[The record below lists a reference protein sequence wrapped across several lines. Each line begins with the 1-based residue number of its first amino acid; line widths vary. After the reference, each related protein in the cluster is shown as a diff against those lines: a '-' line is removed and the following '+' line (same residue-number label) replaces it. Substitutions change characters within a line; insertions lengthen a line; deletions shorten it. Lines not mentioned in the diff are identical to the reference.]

1 MTAMAHLGGWG
12 WEEEGNTNTST
23 NTNAAAEHA
32 AAEAK
37 AEGEVIA
44 QGAPRTADSSSRSPP
59 PPSTVGA
66 LRNRR
71 AAVLNLGREHEEI
84 EEEEEVKAANAGSAG
99 TTSPRSPSRR
109 SPPFSAKVVLSPS
122 QQRRLMWTAEQTP
135 LSRRGK
141 QAKQHY
147 RHVQRGRRPWAVF
160 WALMLILLVLAMPL
174 LQTWRRLW
182 VAHRIGVQA
191 AFVCVV
197 SHFFPLVDHSDDFV
211 DGERL
216 AQDRRRLDLANHL
229 NMAPAIAGT
238 EDILVPSSKGNHS
251 IPIRLFRPLSAG
263 GRGKKKK
270 TTGGGMEGGKGPALS
285 KVLVWIHGGGW
296 TIGSI
301 DSDDKIA
308 RRLAAATGAVVASVE
323 YRLAPEFKYPAQVDD
338 TVDALEFLLTQGE
351 DFGLDTRKVA
361 VAGESA
367 GGHLTIVS
375 AMALKSAKTR
385 LCAILPVVPA
395 TNYGCDSASC
405 DRFNDGFLLT
415 QGQVRAFWNAKL
427 SDPDTEQHDFLV
439 SPLRAP
445 QEVFDDMPP
454 MLVMT
459 AGLDPLRDE
468 GEAFVD
474 RAREMGA
481 NVELMRFE
489 HTIHGFF
496 GRLVTGGAGGIV
508 HAAEWLERTCEWG
521 VLDEVEEA

>member
-1 MTAMAHLGGWG
+1 MAGLGGRG
-12 WEEEGNTNTST
+12 WEEEGNTNT
-23 NTNAAAEHA
+23 AAPAEHEDTAA

-37 AEGEVIA
+37 DEGEVIA
-44 QGAPRTADSSSRSPP
+44 QGARGTGIRAPQ
-59 PPSTVGA
+59 PPSIVSA

-71 AAVLNLGREHEEI
+71 AAVLNLGREHEEM
-84 EEEEEVKAANAGSAG
+84 EDEEEVNAGNAGSAG
-99 TTSPRSPSRR
+99 TTSPRSPSWR
-109 SPPFSAKVVLSPS
+109 SPPFSAKAVLSPS
-122 QQRRLMWTAEQTP
+122 QQRRLMWTAERTP

-141 QAKQHY
+141 HAKQHY

-160 WALMLILLVLAMPL
+160 WALMLLLLVLAMPL

-182 VAHRIGVQA
+182 IAHRIGVRA
-191 AFVCVV
+191 ALVCVV

-216 AQDRRRLDLANHL
+216 AQDRRRLELANHL

-238 EDILVPSSKGNHS
+238 EDILVPSSKGDHS
-251 IPIRLFRPLSAG
+251 IPIRLFRPLSAAG
-263 GRGKKKK
+263 GGKKRRKE
-270 TTGGGMEGGKGPALS
+270 GMEEGKGPALS

-385 LCAILPVVPA
+385 LCGILPVVPA
-395 TNYGCDSASC
+395 TDYGCDSASC

-427 SDPDTEQHDFLV
+427 SDPHTEQHDFLV

-474 RAREMGA
+474 RAREMGM
-481 NVELMRFE
+481 NVELKRFE

-496 GRLVTGGAGGIV
+496 GRFVTGGAGGIV

-521 VLDEVEEA
+521 VLDEVEEE

>member
-1 MTAMAHLGGWG
+1 MALVGGRG
-12 WEEEGNTNTST
+12 WEEEGHTNT
-23 NTNAAAEHA
+23 AAPAEQEDTTW

-37 AEGEVIA
+37 EDREVSA
-44 QGAPRTADSSSRSPP
+44 QGAPGTEMLSSQSRPTA
-59 PPSTVGA
+59 STISTLG
-66 LRNRR
+66 NRR
-71 AAVLNLGREHEEI
+71 AAVLNLEREHEEL
-84 EEEEEVKAANAGSAG
+84 EEEVRAANAGPSG
-99 TTSPRSPSRR
+99 MTSPHSPTRR
-109 SPPFSAKVVLSPS
+109 SPPFSAKVIMPPS
-122 QQRRLMWTAEQTP
+122 QQRRLMWTVERTP
-135 LSRRGK
+135 LSRRGR
-141 QAKQHY
+141 QQKQHY
-147 RHVQRGRRPWAVF
+147 RHVQRGRRPWAVV
-160 WALMLILLVLAMPL
+160 WALMLLLLVLAMPL

-182 VAHRIGVQA
+182 LTHRIGVQA

-211 DGERL
+211 NGERL
-216 AQDRRRLDLANHL
+216 AKDRRLLDLANHL

-238 EDILVPSSKGNHS
+238 EDIAVSSSKGNHS
-251 IPIRLFRPLSAG
+251 IPIRLFRPLSARG
-263 GRGKKKK
+263 GGQKKK
-270 TTGGGMEGGKGPALS
+270 TMEEGAERKGLELS

-301 DSDDKIA
+301 ESDDKIA

-323 YRLAPEFKYPAQVDD
+323 YRLAPEFKYPAQLDD
-338 TVDALEFLLTQGE
+338 TVDALEFLLTKGE

-375 AMALKSAKTR
+375 AMALDSAKAR
-385 LCAILPVVPA
+385 LCGILPVVPA
-395 TNYGCDSASC
+395 TDYGCESASC
-405 DRFNDGFLLT
+405 DQFNDGFLLT

-427 SDPDTEQHDFLV
+427 SDPETEQHDFLV

-481 NVELMRFE
+481 SVELKRFE

-496 GRLVTGGAGGIV
+496 GRLVTGGAGGII

-521 VLDEVEEA
+521 VVDEAKED

>member
-1 MTAMAHLGGWG
+1 MTLMVPVGGRG
-12 WEEEGNTNTST
+12 WEEEGNTNTAAPAEQEDT
-23 NTNAAAEHA
+23 NR
-32 AAEAK
+32 AAEAM
-37 AEGEVIA
+37 EERIVST
-44 QGAPRTADSSSRSPP
+44 QGALGAEIPAIQSRPTA
-59 PPSTVGA
+59 STINA

-71 AAVLNLGREHEEI
+71 AAVLNLEREHEEL
-84 EEEEEVKAANAGSAG
+84 EQEANGAEAGSAG
-99 TTSPRSPSRR
+99 IPSPHSPTRR
-109 SPPFSAKVVLSPS
+109 SPPFSTKIIMSPS
-122 QQRRLMWTAEQTP
+122 LQRRLMWTVERTP
-135 LSRRGK
+135 LSRRGR
-141 QAKQHY
+141 QQKQHY
-147 RHVQRGRRPWAVF
+147 RHVQRGRRPWAVV
-160 WALMLILLVLAMPL
+160 WSLMLLLLVLAMPL

-182 VAHRIGVQA
+182 LTHQIGVQA
-191 AFVCVV
+191 AFVCIV

-211 DGERL
+211 NSERL
-216 AQDRRRLDLANHL
+216 AKDRRLLDLANHL

-238 EDILVPSSKGNHS
+238 EDIAVSSSKGNHS
-251 IPIRLFRPLSAG
+251 IPVRLFRPLNA
-263 GRGKKKK
+263 RGWGQKK
-270 TTGGGMEGGKGPALS
+270 TTLEEGEEGKGLLELS

-301 DSDDKIA
+301 ESDDKIA

-323 YRLAPEFKYPAQVDD
+323 YRLAPEFKYPAQLDD
-338 TVDALEFLLTQGE
+338 TVDALEFLLTKGE
-351 DFGLDTRKVA
+351 DFGLDTRKIA

-375 AMALKSAKTR
+375 AMALNSAKAR
-385 LCAILPVVPA
+385 LCGILPVVPA
-395 TNYGCDSASC
+395 TDYGCESASC
-405 DRFNDGFLLT
+405 DQFNDGFLLT

-427 SDPDTEQHDFLV
+427 SDPETEQHDFLV

-474 RAREMGA
+474 RAREMGVR
-481 NVELMRFE
+481 VELKRFE

-496 GRLVTGGAGGIV
+496 GRLVTGGARGII

-521 VLDEVEEA
+521 VIDEMKED